1 MSLFGFI
8 FLLFF
13 GHSDWIEVPL
23 DHEDPYSKK
32 IKIEYSIQQ
41 PFDPKKKTIITHA
54 DPFDE
59 YLGLGDLLDLELT
72 EFNLIKI
79 QGRYSSP
86 YLNQFI
92 QENTEIRSDKK
103 YHWLSR
109 DQIIKDIELVRKEI
123 LGDDSAILIGF
134 GSGAGLIHYYLHE
147 FPDRVEKVL
156 SLNPLLLDI
165 PKNLSFWDLL
175 EGFDSKIKEYS
186 TDQIVRFSVQS
197 SEPYFFMDKPIRD
210 STIKVKIED
219 FINTTFLETQNAI
232 SLGLE
237 ARAFEHYLDIGIYD
251 LGPFGHFLGLLSLSL
266 RSNTMS
272 LEYFNGTNY
281 DRGKL
286 FSSKIILVGGVYNLL
301 LDPKSFDVI
310 GEFYPNASVHYLR
323 DGYDFSESRK
333 RGIWEALISSLCS
346 NDVSAKIELFKLL
359 QEQELLFQE
368 KNYNSIR
375 VGK

>member
-8 FLLFF
+8 FLLSF

-23 DHEDPYSKK
+23 DHEDPYSIKV
-32 IKIEYSIQQ
+32 KIEYSIQQ
-41 PFDPKKKTIITHA
+41 PFDSKKKTIITHA
-54 DPFDE
+54 DPLDD
-59 YLGLGDLLDLELT
+59 YLGLGDLIELEFT
-72 EFNLIKI
+72 GFNLIKI
-79 QGRYSSP
+79 HGRYSSP

-92 QENTEIRSDKK
+92 EENTGIESDKK
-103 YHWLSR
+103 YLWLSR
-109 DQIIKDIELVRKEI
+109 GQIIKDIEVVRKEI

-147 FPDRVEKVL
+147 FPNNVEKVV

-175 EGFDSKIKEYS
+175 EGFDSIFKEYS
-186 TDQIVRFSVQS
+186 TDQIVRFSITS

-210 STIKVKIED
+210 SLLESRIKEFVKTSFSESQK
-219 FINTTFLETQNAI
+219 EI

-251 LGPFGHFLGLLSLSL
+251 LGPFGHFLGLLSSSL

-281 DRGKL
+281 DRGKAY
-286 FSSKIILVGGVYNLL
+286 SSKIILVGGVYNLL

-323 DGYDFSESRK
+323 DGYDFSETRK
-333 RGIWEALISSLCS
+333 RRIWEALISSLCS
-346 NDVSAKIELFKLL
+346 DDVSTKIEMFKLL
-359 QEQELLFQE
+359 QEHELLFQE